1 MSVADELGP
10 LVLVL
15 RLQVA
20 VQHADTDCGQRHHEA
35 QRLPQTGWRQHGAQQ
50 QSLLALQRDPRAR

>member
-20 VQHADTDCGQRHHEA
+20 VQHTDTDRGQRHDEA
-35 QRLPQTGWRQHGAQQ
+35 QRLPQAGWRRNTAQ
-50 QSLLALQRDPRAR
+50 